1 MLPVGQNA
9 WLWRVPTPKFTCW
22 ANLEELVFVTTASYI
37 YIAVLRSYLVD
48 ISPQV
53 T

>member
-1 MLPVGQNA
+1 MFPVGKNA
-9 WLWRVPTPKFTCW
+9 WLWLVPAPELTGW
-22 ANLEELVFVTTASYI
+22 ANLEESVFVTTASYI
-37 YIAVLRSYLVD
+37 YIAVLHSYLVD